1 MKLPIFNNR
10 ELVGYASSIAGAKR
24 VIAKTLDVSPVFTI
38 SVWRRSETMQDI
50 LQLPDGYV
58 YSVSY
63 GAK

>member
-10 ELVGYASSIAGAKR
+10 ELIGYACSIVGAKR
-24 VIAKTLDVSPVFTI
+24 VITKAMDITRPFSV